1 VLLTRSNFRGSA
13 TYNYGVRVLQPR
25 LRGPEPKKG
34 WLVVTAGLGS
44 LAYEAAA
51 LRVVSQAANLPNI
64 SKAVA
69 VTKSDL
75 AEVCPR
81 TTSVYGP
88 LQNENHAGW
97 GYWAFK
103 SEILNRGLKGY
114 WGNFEGVIWIDAG
127 CEVCVNPI
135 SRWRFRYFQNQAARF
150 GATVFT
156 LATPEFQYTK
166 RDLFNEFPNLDSND
180 PTNQIQA
187 GWFML
192 SGETGRRISK
202 SWLEVTLKSVFY
214 SNEEPS
220 LNGEVKEFI
229 SHRHDQSIFSLVC
242 KSESVTPI
250 KYTPATG
257 THSSLG
263 RIRALSHPIWV
274 SRNRTGVSVIP
285 KSLQKF
291 SNFFYRTKR

>member
-1 VLLTRSNFRGSA
+1 VPAFQL
-13 TYNYGVRVLQPR
+13 R
-25 LRGPEPKKG
+25 LRGSEPKKG

-44 LAYEAAA
+44 VSYEAAA
-51 LRVVSQAANLPNI
+51 LRVVSQAASLPNI
-64 SKAVA
+64 SKSVA
-69 VTKSDL
+69 VTTSDL
-75 AEVCPR
+75 AEVCPQ

-88 LQNENHAGW
+88 LQNENHPGW

-103 SEILNRGLKGY
+103 SEILNRGLTGY
-114 WGNFEGVIWIDAG
+114 WGQFEGVVWIDSG
-127 CEVCVNPI
+127 CEVCINPI
-135 SRWRFRYFQNQAARF
+135 SRWRFRYFQNKAARL
-150 GATVFT
+150 GATVFS
-156 LATPEFQYTK
+156 LVTPEFKFTK

-187 GWFML
+187 TWFML
-192 SGETGRRISK
+192 HGETGRRISK
-202 SWLEVTLKSVFY
+202 SWLEVTLKSVSY

-220 LNGEVKEFI
+220 LKGELKEFI

-242 KSESVTPI
+242 KSEGVSPI

-257 THSSLG
+257 SHSILG

-274 SRNRTGVSVIP
+274 SRNRTGVSIIP

-291 SNFFYRTKR
+291 PKVFYRIKR